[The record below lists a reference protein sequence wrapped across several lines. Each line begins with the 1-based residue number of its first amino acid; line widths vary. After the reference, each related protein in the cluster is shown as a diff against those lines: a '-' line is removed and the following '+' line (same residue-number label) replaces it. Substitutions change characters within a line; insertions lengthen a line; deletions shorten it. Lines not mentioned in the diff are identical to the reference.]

1 MGLDYHS
8 AQFLKSL
15 SPWHPRT
22 LTCGRQNWWLS
33 RREARKI
40 NCGWYPLYSPT
51 NYAEAFWTS
60 LGSCDCQSVDIVPD
74 EQPDH
79 ISDLSKPG
87 ALNHMDPF
95 DQVVDLGTGEHVA
108 DQGAYWRNLVEAVVP
123 GGRLIGILPADGL
136 CGHGLYQFSPE
147 FFARLRPFTVERL
160 GWLVYGLRV
169 RFVPFREQARHQRK
183 FRWPAYVAFSLWKQ
197 VGEFSMPVQ
206 NAAVPTTPPRS
217 GLLAQ
222 TLAEV
227 PGIRLL
233 ERLWRSL

>member
-1 MGLDYHS
+1 
-8 AQFLKSL
+8 
-15 SPWHPRT
+15 
-22 LTCGRQNWWLS
+22 
-33 RREARKI
+33 
-40 NCGWYPLYSPT
+40 
-51 NYAEAFWTS
+51 
-60 LGSCDCQSVDIVPD
+60 
-74 EQPDH
+74 
-79 ISDLSKPG
+79 
-87 ALNHMDPF
+87 MDPF

-169 RFVPFREQARHQRK
+169 RFVPFREQSRHQRK